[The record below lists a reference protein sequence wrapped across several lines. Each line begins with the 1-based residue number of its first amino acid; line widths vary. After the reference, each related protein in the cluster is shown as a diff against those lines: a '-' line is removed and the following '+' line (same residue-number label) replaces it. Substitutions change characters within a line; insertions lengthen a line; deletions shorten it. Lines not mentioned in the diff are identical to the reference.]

1 MTDAAIL
8 MEGVSKAYDGRRVV
22 DGVDLEVARGE
33 VLALMGPSGGGKTTL
48 LRMMNGLT
56 SPDEG
61 TVRVGGVPLRYENDR
76 DLPVRRDMA
85 YILQK
90 PVSFASSVHD
100 NVAYA
105 LRVRGVQELGDRV
118 ERSLETVGLSGL
130 SGQMAPRLSGG
141 EMQRMAFAR
150 ATVFEPSILLL
161 DEFTANLDPRNV
173 ALLERAALR
182 FHEEGGATLVI
193 VTHNLFQARR
203 ISDRAALM
211 IDGAL
216 VEVGPTEEVFERPR
230 DERTRAFVSGEM
242 VF

>member
-1 MTDAAIL
+1 MTDPAIR
-8 MEGVSKAYDGRRVV
+8 MEGVAKVYDGRRVV

-33 VLALMGPSGGGKTTL
+33 VLAVMGPSGGGKTTL

-61 TVRVGGVPLRYENDR
+61 TVQVGGVPLRYEDDR

-90 PVSFASSVHD
+90 PVSFTSSVHD

-105 LRVRGVQELGDRV
+105 LRVRGVQEMGDRV
-118 ERSLETVGLSGL
+118 ERSLTMVGLSSL
-130 SGQMAPRLSGG
+130 SGQMATKLSGG

-161 DEFTANLDPRNV
+161 DEFTANLDPKNV
-173 ALLERAALR
+173 AVLEQAALR
-182 FHEEGGATLVI
+182 FHEERNATLVI

-211 IDGAL
+211 MDGSL

>member
-1 MTDAAIL
+1 MTGAAIS
-8 MEGVSKAYDGRRVV
+8 MEGVAKVYEGRRVV

-33 VLALMGPSGGGKTTL
+33 VLAIMGPSGGGKTTL

-61 TVRVGGVPLRYENDR
+61 RVHVGGVTLRYEDDR
-76 DLPVRRDMA
+76 DLQVRRDMA

-90 PVSFASSVHD
+90 PVSFASSVRD

-105 LRVRGVQELGDRV
+105 LRVRGVQESGERV
-118 ERSLETVGLSGL
+118 ERSLEMVGLSDL
-130 SGQMAPRLSGG
+130 AGQMATKLSGG

-173 ALLERAALR
+173 AMLEQAALR
-182 FHEEGGATLVI
+182 FHEEGGATLVV

-211 IDGAL
+211 MDGAL